1 MDLFRVLNFF
11 RQTFGKHN
19 PINKNLLKI
28 LEKIKKELTN
38 KFKIDRKYIKTV
50 MGKRRNMLVLLILFT
65 LLICLCMKSVS
76 TTPSAPS
83 KINESSSRRR
93 SEPNVLAP
101 INRDS
106 SAAVTDASDIQANL
120 PNGEDPDP
128 VTQRRRN
135 KIREVS
141 FVIVNI

>member
-1 MDLFRVLNFF
+1 
-11 RQTFGKHN
+11 
-19 PINKNLLKI
+19 
-28 LEKIKKELTN
+28 
-38 KFKIDRKYIKTV
+38 
-50 MGKRRNMLVLLILFT
+50 
-65 LLICLCMKSVS
+65 MKSVS